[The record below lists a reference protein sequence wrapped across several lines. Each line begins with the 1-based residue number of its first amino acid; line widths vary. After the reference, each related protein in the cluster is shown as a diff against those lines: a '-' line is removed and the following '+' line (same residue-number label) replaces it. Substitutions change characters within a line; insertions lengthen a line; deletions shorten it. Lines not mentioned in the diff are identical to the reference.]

1 MTVCIDDRGTYGR
14 VDLPL
19 KEDGKKWNLNTAY
32 MPEFCDMIIDMGKKG
47 ASWAQM
53 VAACEVGKQT
63 AEKWKARFPDWEYA
77 VELAMTYSEAWFD
90 KTALDNMCWVNSKG
104 EPQFRS
110 EVPHFE
116 KFQNILSIFADKRIG
131 LHPIRKVF
139 KFLRKDLLHELLL
152 FKAQWRQVPIL
163 LIVHLGADLM
173 DGKP

>member
-110 EVPHFE
+110 EVF
-116 KFQNILSIFADKRIG
+116 KFQKQTIFGTKEKQDQIIVNMGLNADTEKVSELISKLHADKEI
-131 LHPIRKVF
+131 I
-139 KFLRKDLLHELLL
+139 
-152 FKAQWRQVPIL
+152 
-163 LIVHLGADLM
+163 
-173 DGKP
+173 